1 VNVPGTWT
9 KMPELNKQASLQV
22 GNNHNEVYLIVIT
35 DTKADLDNFT
45 LEKHQQRTR
54 DRMLEKM
61 KNASATQPVSTTID
75 GHPALQDE
83 ITGTENG
90 TNIVFL
96 HTTVDDGDHFQQ
108 ILAWT
113 LKSRWEKQNQLLRE
127 VTASFRSENNVV
139 ND

>member
-1 VNVPGTWT
+1 MWVTVTAMWT
-9 KMPELNKQASLQV
+9 KMPELNKRASLQV
-22 GNNHNEVYLIVIT
+22 GYKSKEMYLIVIT

-61 KNASATQPVSTTID
+61 KNASATQPVSLTID
-75 GHPALQDE
+75 GHPALKDE
-83 ITGTENG
+83 LTGTDKG
-90 TNIVFL
+90 TNVVFL

-113 LKSRWEKQNQLLRE
+113 LKSRWAKQNQLLRE
-127 VTASFRSENNVV
+127 VTNSFQSEK
-139 ND
+139 